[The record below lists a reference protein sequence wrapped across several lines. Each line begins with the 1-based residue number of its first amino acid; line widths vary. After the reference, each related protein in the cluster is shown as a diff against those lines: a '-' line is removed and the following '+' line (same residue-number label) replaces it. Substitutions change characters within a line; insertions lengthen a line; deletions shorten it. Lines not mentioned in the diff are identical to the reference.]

1 MTKAEIRQHYLNKR
15 KQLSPL
21 EIKNKQR
28 GLLKHCALY
37 DLSPFSIVHLFLS
50 IQKQR
55 EPNTQPLIEH
65 LFFEGKTVVASRSD
79 FNTKQ
84 MTHWAVSQRAYGK
97 PVAMEFPSRPKER
110 LYPLVRLTWF
120 LCLCWAMMSRG
131 NAWGMAKAFTI
142 DSYRYVLR
150 IRFLWACR
158 IFHQSLKLQIA
169 SRQTFTF
176 TTVSTRGESFGFSF
190 WEKYVC

>member
-84 MTHWAVSQRAYGK
+84 MTHWAVSPESLWQTNSYGIPEPTKGTPVPPSAIDLVFVPLLGYDVKGQRVGYGQGFYDRFLSVCA
-97 PVAMEFPSRPKER
+97 PHTVFVGLSYFPPGPEITDCESTDIG
-110 LYPLVRLTWF
+110 LHY
-120 LCLCWAMMSRG
+120 CIHSDG
-131 NAWGMAKAFTI
+131 I
-142 DSYRYVLR
+142 
-150 IRFLWACR
+150 IRF
-158 IFHQSLKLQIA
+158 
-169 SRQTFTF
+169 
-176 TTVSTRGESFGFSF
+176 
-190 WEKYVC
+190 